1 MIKMV
6 CFDMDG
12 SITNLYGVENWL
24 SMLRAED
31 PTPYRIASPMWD
43 MKVLTEIIKT
53 LMALGIEVRVITWLS
68 KESSEE
74 YKTAT
79 RKAKREWLDQY
90 NFPYNAFHGIQYG
103 RTKADSVRSLLNDD
117 EEAIL
122 IDDNSKVRNGWHL
135 GRTIDPAAVKLSEV
149 LKELA
154 EMEMV

>member
-1 MIKMV
+1 MIKMI

-24 SMLRAED
+24 SMLHAED

-43 MKVLTEIIKT
+43 MKKLAEIIKA

-79 RKAKREWLDQY
+79 RKAKREWLDKY

-135 GRTIDPAAVKLSEV
+135 GRTIDPTAVNLIEV

>member
-12 SITNLYGVENWL
+12 SIANLYGVENWL

-31 PTPYRIASPMWD
+31 PTPYRTASPMWD
-43 MKVLTEIIKT
+43 MKELAEIIKT

-68 KESSEE
+68 KGSSEE
-74 YKTAT
+74 YKTVT
-79 RKAKREWLDQY
+79 RKVKREWLDQY

-135 GRTIDPAAVKLSEV
+135 GRTIDPTAVNLIEV
-149 LKELA
+149 LKKLA

>member
-43 MKVLTEIIKT
+43 MEKLAEIIKA
-53 LMALGIEVRVITWLS
+53 LMTLGIEVHIITWLS
-68 KESSEE
+68 KGSSEE
-74 YKTAT
+74 YKTVT
-79 RKAKREWLDQY
+79 RKVKREWLDKY
-90 NFPYNAFHGIQYG
+90 NFPYNTFHGIQYG

-135 GRTIDPAAVKLSEV
+135 GRTIDPTAVNLIEV
-149 LKELA
+149 LKQLA

>member
-43 MKVLTEIIKT
+43 MKELAEIIKT
-53 LMALGIEVRVITWLS
+53 LMALGIEVHVITWLS

-122 IDDNSKVRNGWHL
+122 IDDNLKVRNGWHL
-135 GRTIDPAAVKLSEV
+135 GRTIDPTAVNLIEV

>member
-43 MKVLTEIIKT
+43 MKELTEIIKT

-79 RKAKREWLDQY
+79 RKAKRKWLDQY

-135 GRTIDPAAVKLSEV
+135 GRTIDPTAVNLIEV

>member
-1 MIKMV
+1 MIKLV

-12 SITNLYGVENWL
+12 TIADLYSVENWL
-24 SMLRAED
+24 PKLRAED
-31 PTPYRIASPMWD
+31 PTPYCTASPMWD
-43 MKVLTEIIKT
+43 MKELAKVLKT
-53 LMALGIEVRVITWLS
+53 LMTLGIEIRIITWLS

-79 RKAKREWLDQY
+79 RKAKREWLNQY
-90 NFPYNAFHGIQYG
+90 DFPYNAFHGIQYG

-122 IDDNSKVRNGWHL
+122 IDDNSKVRDGWHL
-135 GRTIDPAAVKLSEV
+135 GRTIDPTAVNLIEV

>member
-1 MIKMV
+1 MIKMI

-12 SITNLYGVENWL
+12 SIANLYGVENWL

-31 PTPYRIASPMWD
+31 PTPYRTASPMWD
-43 MKVLTEIIKT
+43 MEKLAEIIKA

-79 RKAKREWLDQY
+79 RKAKREWLDKY

-135 GRTIDPAAVKLSEV
+135 GRTIDPTAVNLIEV
-149 LKELA
+149 LKQLA

>member
-12 SITNLYGVENWL
+12 SIANLYGVENWL
-24 SMLRAED
+24 SMLHAED
-31 PTPYRIASPMWD
+31 PTPYRTASPMWD
-43 MKVLTEIIKT
+43 MKELTEIIKT

-122 IDDNSKVRNGWHL
+122 IDDNSKVRNGWDL
-135 GRTIDPAAVKLSEV
+135 GRRIDPTAVNLIEV